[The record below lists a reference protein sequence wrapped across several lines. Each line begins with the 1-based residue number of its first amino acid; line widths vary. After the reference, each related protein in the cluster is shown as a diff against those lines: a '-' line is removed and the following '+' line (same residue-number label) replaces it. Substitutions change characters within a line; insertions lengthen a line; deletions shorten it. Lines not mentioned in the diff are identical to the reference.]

1 MIILDDRMIP
11 LSVLREYMPKLKDED
26 LKELGPVEY
35 DQSKVPEVSKKHA
48 ENVRRKVYLPDM
60 TESFARGVEYAG
72 LMSSEA
78 SNEARTADLLSKDT
92 QARFKDQIEGT
103 TNSDEVLDARRAFG
117 GDRAFQTLNDRLN
130 DASISPDYFFGN
142 DLQRIQKAIEFA
154 KSQNGGTV
162 RFSRTY
168 DITGLGSL
176 YLDKTDARDRR
187 IIIFRG
193 DGGGIRKDDAGFI
206 FDGNVNNSG
215 DWFFDHMEF
224 YSAAG
229 AGTTIFNTD
238 RIIRIQL
245 HNIHTRDVDHI
256 ATSTERFMQTISFYG
271 GSIVGGKGWALSS
284 PCYYDFTLGGG
295 LIVEHRENFFEQT
308 WATSGSW
315 QALNNVRFSD
325 ILIEGLTGKA
335 IKAVRTENFKIDGV
349 YFESNKGGHIDFTE
363 ADYLDGVSLSSNRFS
378 EPEDSNLTAAIQWG
392 GRLNGVSSRNNFV
405 RNIPLHD
412 TTSVIKSNNYL
423 VHSSQDVAMDA
434 SRTKIP
440 NIDPNN
446 QVKDTAFTY
455 EISKVGNTNVTK
467 TDNFTRYQTSFNAV
481 LSAGQRYEAII
492 QMGVEIN
499 RDDIVSIQ
507 TYVSNATTNEIIIQ
521 NHFSNRTDKTKYNV
535 WVKNASENNMV
546 SFTLY
551 ITVLRINPSI
561 IG

>member
-1 MIILDDRMIP
+1 MDWNNINTNIDT
-11 LSVLREYMPKLKDED
+11 SG
-26 LKELGPVEY
+26 LGPIEY
-35 DQSKVPEVSKKHA
+35 DQSKVPSLIRKHA
-48 ENVRRKVYLPDM
+48 DNVRTKTYGQEVR
-60 TESFARGVEYAG
+60 EAQARNAEYAG
-72 LMSSEA
+72 LIASEA
-78 SNEARTADLLSKDT
+78 KKSANSADLLSKDT
-92 QARFKDQIEGT
+92 QNRFKDQIEGT
-103 TNSDEVLDARRAFG
+103 TNSDEIIDARRAFG
-117 GDRAFQTLNDRLN
+117 GDVSFQTLGDRLD
-130 DASISPDYFFGN
+130 DASISPDHFGGN
-142 DLQRIQKAIEFA
+142 DLQKIQKAIEFA

-176 YLDKTDARDRR
+176 YLDKIDARDRR

-308 WATSGSW
+308 WATTGSW
-315 QALNNVRFSD
+315 QALNNVRFTD

-363 ADYLDGVSLSSNRFS
+363 ADYLDGVSISSNRFS
-378 EPEDSNLTAAIQWG
+378 EPEGSALTAAIQWG

-412 TTSVIKSNNYL
+412 TTAVVQSSNYL
-423 VHSSQDVAMDA
+423 VHSSQDVAMNV
-434 SRTKIP
+434 SRNKIA

-446 QVKDTAFTY
+446 QVKDTDFTY
-455 EISKVGNTNVTK
+455 EISKVGNTNITK
-467 TDNFTRYQTSFNAV
+467 KNDFTRYQTSFNAT
-481 LSAGQRYEAII
+481 LSAGQRYEAVV

-507 TYVSNATTNEIIIQ
+507 TYVSNATTNEIVIQ
-521 NHFSNRTDKTKYNV
+521 NHFSNRTDKTKYHV
-535 WVKNASENNMV
+535 WVKNASENDMV

-551 ITVLRINPSI
+551 VTVLSIRPSI